1 MKIKQGHIVAT
12 VAAFCGGFLVG
23 SLVFPLNALS
33 SVNPFDPKYAVI
45 WSGVFGATIA
55 AVISLFGVVAANKS
69 SLDRLNKQH
78 QHDATEATAQREH
91 DAKQKDEDRKSAIRR
106 EVYTKGVEEVH
117 AVLAVIGGMP
127 ERPLN
132 KFSEDADGLQLF
144 LKANS
149 KVWLVAES
157 EAAHLSRDLT
167 SLMSELYLKAL
178 QNAHPLRLAME
189 PVRDLEKRMSHAE
202 TEVRRIEAKS
212 AELKEQNSTFEL
224 REKAAVSLKDAIDWV
239 GTLKAE
245 RDRQIFQIRP
255 SRIKYAKDVFE
266 DMRPVQVMIVRLV
279 SSLRKELGLPPDEVQ
294 FLDQLADMERRAMA
308 VLGRVF
314 GE

>member
-1 MKIKQGHIVAT
+1 MKIRQGHIVAT

-23 SLVFPLNALS
+23 SLVYPLNALS

-55 AVISLFGVVAANKS
+55 AVISLLGVVAANKS

-78 QHDATEATAQREH
+78 QHDAAEATAQREH

-106 EVYTKGVEEVH
+106 EVYTKGVEEAH

-132 KFSEDADGLQLF
+132 KSSEDVDALQQF

-149 KVWLVAES
+149 KIWLVAES

-167 SLMSELYLKAL
+167 SLMSELYLRAL
-178 QNAHPLRLAME
+178 QNASPLRFAME
-189 PVRDLEKRMSHAE
+189 PIRDLERRMSHAE
-202 TEVRRIEAKS
+202 SEVLRIEAKCT
-212 AELKEQNSTFEL
+212 ELKEQNSSFEL
-224 REKAAVSLKDAIDWV
+224 RDRAAVSLKGASDFV

-245 RDRQIFQIRP
+245 RDRQISLIRP
-255 SRIKYAKDVFE
+255 NRIKYAKDVFE
-266 DMRPVQVMIVRLV
+266 DMRPVQEMIVRLV
-279 SSLRKELGLPPDEVQ
+279 SSLRKELSLPSDETH
-294 FLDQLADMERRAMA
+294 FLAQLADMEKRAHA
-308 VLGRVF
+308 VLRRVF